1 MLNNLQ
7 LQGKGPSGG
16 SDFAAMVQAMRVY
29 VTVDSNSACP
39 TDFMP
44 VGISH
49 YKTLNTVSY
58 ALFKPCLL
66 ASHLLLQGRF

>member
-1 MLNNLQ
+1 MQQFYMALLW
-7 LQGKGPSGG
+7 LQGKGTNG

-39 TDFMP
+39 SDFLP

-49 YKTLNTVSY
+49 YKTLNTVCST
-58 ALFKPCLL
+58 
-66 ASHLLLQGRF
+66 